1 MSDGQ
6 VAAFGFPRSLAA
18 LAWLLCAPWNPA
30 NADAP
35 PADPC
40 SLLPAAELKA
50 VLGVKFDSPTKVSMP
65 PAVAFGV
72 TGTKCVYQAG
82 GADPHTVILIVY
94 VDGSGTEADANLTK
108 LANLFHPIRTLTG
121 FADAAYLDADHGV
134 HARQGRVRYYINIM
148 PVVAY
153 NAQAEKKRTDL
164 TAYVAAQVK

>member
-6 VAAFGFPRSLAA
+6 TAAIGFPRSLAV
-18 LAWLLCAPWNPA
+18 LAWLLCAPWNLV

-40 SLLPAAELKA
+40 ALLPAAELKA

-94 VDGSGTEADANLTK
+94 VDGSGAEADANLTK
-108 LANLFHPIRTLTG
+108 LASEHSRVSPTRPTSMQIMEYTPAR
-121 FADAAYLDADHGV
+121 DASG
-134 HARQGRVRYYINIM
+134 ITSISC
-148 PVVAY
+148 PS
-153 NAQAEKKRTDL
+153 
-164 TAYVAAQVK
+164 